1 MIKKEYKHSEI
12 TEIIIGCAMKVHNIL
27 EVFRKIIYQRA
38 FDIELKKT
46 GLKLE
51 PEKEHPVL

>member
-27 EVFRKIIYQRA
+27 GAGFPESFTQSA
-38 FDIELKKT
+38 FQIELKKPD
-46 GLKLE
+46 LK
-51 PEKEHPVL
+51 